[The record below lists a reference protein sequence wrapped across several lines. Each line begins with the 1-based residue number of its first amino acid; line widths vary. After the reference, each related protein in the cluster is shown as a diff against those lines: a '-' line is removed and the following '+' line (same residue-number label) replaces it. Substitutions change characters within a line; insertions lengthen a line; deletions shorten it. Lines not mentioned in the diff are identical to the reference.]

1 VGKILQN
8 KRNCA
13 FCGIDMHKEQHTAV
27 LIDCWMKK
35 LGEITFENRPQK
47 FDGFIREAKKL
58 SEDKTLIFGLEDTR
72 GFGRNLATY
81 LKAHKYIVKDIYPAL
96 GNAMRLS
103 SPTVEK
109 NDAYDA
115 FCVARILRDMVDKL
129 PDTKN
134 EDIFF
139 TIRQIVKRRDSIK
152 KRGIILQSQLHDA
165 LMYNYPSYRKFF
177 CDIDSKTALC
187 FWENY
192 PSPGCLSGI
201 KLEDLAETLR
211 KASNNACSTKKAQA
225 ILSLIAED
233 GEVKKAYQQERDFII
248 QGIVKEIRYLKQELT
263 AIDTE
268 LRRLIQETG
277 YKLQTMPGIDVITE
291 AQIIS
296 DIGDINRFPN
306 ADKLARFAGVAPV
319 LFSSAGKGREQRSR
333 QGNRNL
339 NGVLYFLAIQMIQV
353 SRGGKARHPVFH
365 EYYKRKLAEGK
376 RKPQALVCIQR
387 RVLNIIY
394 AMMKNKT
401 EYQAPNL

>member
-1 VGKILQN
+1 MGKILQN

-13 FCGIDMHKEQHTAV
+13 FCGIDMHKQQHTAV
-27 LIDCWMKK
+27 VIDCWMRKM
-35 LGEITFENRPQK
+35 GEVTFENRPRK
-47 FDGFIREAKKL
+47 FDGFIREVNKL
-58 SEDKTLIFGLEDTR
+58 AGDKTLVFGLEDTR
-72 GFGRNLATY
+72 GFGRNLALY
-81 LKAHKYIVKDIYPAL
+81 LKSHKYMVKDINPAL

-103 SPTVEK
+103 SPTMEK
-109 NDAYDA
+109 NDSYDA

-129 PDTKN
+129 PDVKT
-134 EDIFF
+134 EDIYF

-152 KRGIILQSQLHDA
+152 KREIVLQNQLHDA

-177 CDIDSKTALC
+177 CDIKGKTALF

-192 PSPGCLSGI
+192 PSPRCLQGVTA
-201 KLEDLAETLR
+201 EDLAETLR
-211 KASNNACSTKKAQA
+211 KPSRNTCSTKKAQE
-225 ILSLIAED
+225 ILSLITED
-233 GEVKKAYQQERDFII
+233 GEIKKAYQEERDFII
-248 QGIVKEIRYLKQELT
+248 QGIVKEIQYLMKEL
-263 AIDTE
+263 AGIDTE
-268 LRRLIQETG
+268 LKRLIQETG

-296 DIGDINRFPN
+296 DIGDIDRFPN

-353 SRGGKARHPVFH
+353 SSSGKPRHPVFH
-365 EYYKRKLAEGK
+365 AYYRRKLQEGK

-401 EYQAPNL
+401 AYQAPNL